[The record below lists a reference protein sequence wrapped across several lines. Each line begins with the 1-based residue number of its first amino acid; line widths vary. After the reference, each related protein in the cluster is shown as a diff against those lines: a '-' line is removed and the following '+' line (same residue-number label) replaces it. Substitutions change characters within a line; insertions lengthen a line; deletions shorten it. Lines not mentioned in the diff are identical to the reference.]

1 MNDSERWL
9 RESARIKLEVADTQS
24 ETIEAAAVRMAQA
37 LREGKRVYLMGN
49 GGSAA
54 DAQHIAG
61 ELINRF
67 LLDRGPLPAVALT
80 TDTSVITSVANDYG
94 FAEIF
99 SKQVAALVT
108 EGDVVWA
115 LSTSGTSPNVV
126 AAVRLGREMG
136 AVTVGLTGKTGGEIK
151 QYCDYCVLVPSNVT
165 PWVQETHIAIAHAIC
180 DVIERTIF
188 EGSHTMGGL

>member
-1 MNDSERWL
+1 VNDIERWL
-9 RESARIKLEVADTQS
+9 IESARIKSEVARTQS
-24 ETIEAAAVRMAQA
+24 DVAEAAAKRIAQA
-37 LREGKRVYLMGN
+37 LREGNRVYLMGN

-94 FAEIF
+94 FGEVF
-99 SKQVAALVT
+99 SKQIAALVS
-108 EGDVVWA
+108 EGDVAWG

-126 AAVRLGREMG
+126 SALRLAREMG
-136 AVTVGLTGKTGGEIK
+136 AVTVGLTGMTGGDMK
-151 QYCDYCVLVPSNVT
+151 QYCDYCICVPSNLT
-165 PWVQETHIAIAHAIC
+165 PWVQETHIALGHAIV
-180 DVIERTIF
+180 DIIERTIF
-188 EGSHTMGGL
+188 EGSHTMGGV